1 MSEERVKDIWYLLE
15 EASSHLQKL
24 LPKGCWEHPED
35 VESIRRLLRENPN
48 QIHEGDGGEW
58 YTPLHKAAYL
68 HLCDIAKVLL
78 EHGADPNA
86 CPPETGWTPLH
97 EAVRRSDGEDRDAH
111 FIQVLLD
118 HGANPNRPDR
128 SGQTPLGMAWGR
140 DADVLRRERERA

>member
-1 MSEERVKDIWYLLE
+1 MSEERAKDIWYLLE
-15 EASSHLQKL
+15 GASSHLQNS
-24 LPKGCWEHPED
+24 PPEGCWEHPED
-35 VESIRRLLRENPN
+35 VESVRQRLRENPN

-78 EHGADPNA
+78 ELGADPNA

-118 HGANPNRPDR
+118 HGADPNRPDM

-140 DADVLRRERERA
+140 DADVLRGHGG